1 MYFIGTPT
9 ACLDTFIRQLE
20 NIKIQQFVHVQL
32 IFGGPFRD
40 KDEMV
45 KISYLLIRIGD
56 KGRDVHNTW
65 TLTNEKKKKLD
76 MYYKAYVQPTLTPVL
91 NNEVQGQQPI

>member
-1 MYFIGTPT
+1 MLRHIS
-9 ACLDTFIRQLE
+9 RQLE

-45 KISYLLIRIGD
+45 KISYLLIRIGG

-76 MYYKAYVQPTLTPVL
+76 MYYNRFKAYVQPTLTPVL